1 MQGIKMIDKNKLD
14 PKDVICRDLWAYP
27 VIDLTRPRVRTCCK
41 RQGEIIDEQTLTFY
55 RKDTFLNL
63 PNTIKDRKL
72 MLDGIRPDGCK
83 VCWDLEDNGA
93 QSFRLGHLDFQYH
106 FNNVKGEAPHYTEF
120 KPFDQL
126 VQMKDTILHSDKP
139 NKLDLTLGTYCDQK
153 CVYCNADYSTQW
165 EVEDKKYGL
174 IYGDPATPRPVE
186 QSSIN
191 SQTLDGWYDAFIEWF
206 DTVYQDLERIA
217 MLGGEPTFS
226 PMFVPLSNHIVNKL
240 KNNSH
245 PNCTLSIVTN
255 LNWKKDILEH
265 IQYIRSELPAN
276 VKLVLEVSMES
287 FGSRSEYIRNG
298 INWDRFVSNLKSV
311 AALENVEIKLVTTLN
326 GLCITSIKEYFELI
340 KLIELE
346 NNKSFNVIV
355 NRLVYP
361 KWLSFDILDSTF
373 KHYAEDFIQW
383 LELYGDDTKHE
394 LLTAIQQLVIEMDQ
408 PRDPNLIGYFIK
420 WTRAID
426 QRRNSDFRS
435 IFPEFA
441 SIFETYETYAEQ
453 TFIRNNVKGEWLL

>member
-1 MQGIKMIDKNKLD
+1 MTDTKKLD
-14 PKDVICRDLWAYP
+14 PKDTICRDLWAYP
-27 VIDLTRPRVRTCCK
+27 VIDLTRPRVRACCK
-41 RQGEIIDEQTLTFY
+41 RQGEIINEQKLTFH

-63 PNTIKDRKL
+63 PSIINDRKL

-83 VCWDLEDNGA
+83 VCWDLEDNGV

-106 FNNVKGEAPHYTEF
+106 FNNVNGEAPHYTEF

-174 IYGDPATPRPVE
+174 IYGDPSTPRTVE
-186 QSSIN
+186 YPSIN
-191 SQTLDGWYDAFIEWF
+191 SQTLDGWYDSFIEWF

-226 PMFVPLSNHIVNKL
+226 PMFIPLSNHIVNKL
-240 KNNSH
+240 KNKSH
-245 PNCTLSIVTN
+245 HNCTLSIVTN

-265 IQYIRSELPAN
+265 IQHIRSELPAN

-287 FGSRSEYIRNG
+287 FGTRSEYIRNG
-298 INWDRFVSNLKSV
+298 VDWNRFIHNLKTVS
-311 AALENVEIKLVTTLN
+311 ALENIEIKLVTTLN

-361 KWLSFDILDSTF
+361 KWLSFDILDSSF
-373 KHYAEDFIQW
+373 KHYVEDFIQW
-383 LELYGDDTKHE
+383 LELYGDETKHE
-394 LLTAIQQLVIEMDQ
+394 LLTVMQQLLIEMDKT
-408 PRDPNLIGYFIK
+408 RDPNLIGYFIK
-420 WTRAID
+420 WTKAID
-426 QRRNSDFRS
+426 QRRNSDFVS
-435 IFPEFA
+435 IFPEFKQV
-441 SIFETYETYAEQ
+441 FETYGQYATQ
-453 TFIRNNVKGEWLL
+453 SFGLSKNGEWLL